1 MRKKPPLISVIIP
14 VKDQEKYIGRCIRS
28 ILSQSLHR
36 DDFEVIVIND
46 GSKDKTG
53 YALSLFKKEIRIIKN
68 KKTLGL
74 PSALNIGIRNSRAPF
89 LVRIDSDD
97 YVNKDF
103 LLILLKFLRLNNY
116 MDAVACDYF
125 LVDDN
130 EKILRRVNCFK
141 EPIACGIMFKTH
153 QLIGIGMYDEKFL
166 INEEKDLRIRFL
178 KKYKLGRIELPLY
191 RYRRHQK
198 NLTRDKKQLKNF
210 YIQLRRKHAKKK
222 RKKN

>member
-198 NLTRDKKQLKNF
+198 NLKNF